1 MEHTLE
7 DLLEMPCRVIDILP
21 VQVPENSP
29 GQYFAVEKY
38 FLQKDRLAEIKR
50 RHIGVLLKL
59 NCYRQL
65 SFYGEDA
72 VNPPP
77 ERIAEAV
84 QTRRACILAR
94 EALIVSEP
102 DETWL
107 TVFNADEPLLRLLGA
122 LAASEGLF
130 LWDPQ

>member
-1 MEHTLE
+1 MERTIEELFE
-7 DLLEMPCRVIDILP
+7 TPCRVVDILP
-21 VQVPENSP
+21 AQVPRHSS

-65 SFYGEDA
+65 SFYGEEGA
-72 VNPPP
+72 NPPP

-84 QTRRACILAR
+84 LAGRVCILSGD
-94 EALIVSEP
+94 ALIVSEP
-102 DETWL
+102 DETHL
-107 TVFNADEPLLRLLGA
+107 TVFNADEDLLRLIGA
-122 LAASEGLF
+122 LAAAEGLF
-130 LWDPQ
+130 VWAPR

>member
-1 MEHTLE
+1 MERTIEELFE
-7 DLLEMPCRVIDILP
+7 TPCRVVDILP
-21 VQVPENSP
+21 AQVPRHSS

-38 FLQKDRLAEIKR
+38 FLQKDRLAQIKQK
-50 RHIGVLLKL
+50 HINVLLKL

-65 SFYGEDA
+65 SFYGEEGA
-72 VNPPP
+72 NPPP

-84 QTRRACILAR
+84 QTRRVCILSG
-94 EALIVSEP
+94 ESLIVSEP

-107 TVFNADEPLLRLLGA
+107 TVFNADEALLRLLGI
-122 LAASEGLF
+122 LAAAEGLF